1 MANKAMISMNGG
13 NPKEI
18 KGIGLNSTKDTS
30 DEYLN
35 RDGMKEEEEEGGE
48 MKKNTAMVTDDM
60 KQLGNGTSMNRAK
73 AKLAMI

>member
-35 RDGMKEEEEEGGE
+35 RDGMKEEEEEGRE